1 MLEFDF
7 SKSGLKPEDFSGA
20 KDLEKNA
27 LKKISEERQSKK
39 IGWWGLPWDKKGI
52 QQIKKTAASFS
63 GDFDTLVVLGIGGSS
78 QGLKTLYQAL
88 GAQLSKKLFV
98 IESPD
103 PRSVAKL
110 AESINPATTLFNVI
124 SKSGNTV
131 ETLALFDFFRP
142 HVQPEQWVV
151 TCEEGKNPL
160 YAWAKE
166 NNAAHLPVPE
176 NVGGRFSVFS
186 AVGLFPIFFLG
197 IDGDAL
203 LDGARKV
210 EEEDGAFK
218 NGLIHYL
225 LDRNYDKKI
234 SVMMPYADCLE
245 NFGGWYAQLWAE
257 SLGKDGKGQTPVVV
271 VGPQGQHSVAQLFLE
286 GPQDKVVTLI
296 NVASDASSPLGELL
310 QRECRATRDALA
322 DSGCPVVTLTLPE
335 ISPFYMGKLMMFYQT
350 QTAFTGHLMN
360 INPYDQPAV
369 EQIKRRIPKPKK
381 IRWDESG
388 RSHLPWSRY

>member
-1 MLEFDF
+1 MSEFDF
-7 SKSGLKPEDFSGA
+7 SKSGLKPKDFAAA
-20 KDLEKNA
+20 KDLERNA

-39 IGWWGLPWDKKGI
+39 IGWWELPWDKKGV
-52 QQIKKTAASFS
+52 QQIKKTAASLAGS
-63 GDFDTLVVLGIGGSS
+63 FDTLVVLGIGGSS
-78 QGLKTLYQAL
+78 QGLKALHQAL
-88 GAQLSKKLFV
+88 GANLSKKLFV
-98 IESPD
+98 LESPD
-103 PRSVAKL
+103 PRSVARL

-151 TCEEGKNPL
+151 TCGENKNPL

-166 NNAAHLPVPE
+166 NKAVHLPVPE

-197 IDGDAL
+197 MDGDAL
-203 LDGARKV
+203 LEGARTVLK
-210 EEEDGAFK
+210 EEDGAFQ

-225 LDRNYDKKI
+225 LDRDHGKKI

-245 NFGGWYAQLWAE
+245 NFGGWYVQLWAE
-257 SLGKDGKGQTPVVV
+257 SLGKKGKGQTPVVV

-286 GPQDKVVTLI
+286 GPQDKVVTLV
-296 NVASDASSPLGELL
+296 NVASDKSSPLGELL
-310 QRECRATRDALA
+310 QRECHATRDALA
-322 DSGCPVVTLTLPE
+322 DKGCPVVTLTLLE
-335 ISPFYMGKLMMFYQT
+335 ISPFYMGKLMMSYQA

-381 IRWDESG
+381 S
-388 RSHLPWSRY
+388 